1 MKKIKIGIVGCG
13 AIGTGVAQFIAKDLP
28 SQAQLAAVCDIDKEK
43 IKNLIKKV
51 GVAAKVMNL
60 DDMVK
65 AVDFVVEAASAQA
78 AINVIESAVA
88 FKKEV
93 MILSVGAFVKDPNL
107 LAKAHA
113 AGINIHV
120 PSGAICGVD
129 GIAALSMGRVKKIRL
144 TTSKPPKG
152 LADVEYL
159 IHKKINLN
167 KLTHAQVV
175 FKGGVKEAIKYFP
188 KNINVAATL
197 LLASAGKDVEVCI
210 VADPHIK
217 RNIHRI
223 DVDANEA
230 KVMIEVDNIPSEINP
245 KTSTLTI
252 LSAQYT
258 LKKIFSWLK
267 IGN

>member
-13 AIGTGVAQFIAKDLP
+13 AIGTGVAQFIVKELAG
-28 SQAQLAAVCDIDKEK
+28 QAQLAAVCDIDGEK
-43 IKNLIKKV
+43 VKNLVKK
-51 GVAAKVMNL
+51 AKVFPQVMCL
-60 DDMVK
+60 DDLVK
-65 AVDFVVEAASAQA
+65 TADFVVEAASAQA
-78 AINVIESAVA
+78 AIDVIEAASAH
-88 FKKEV
+88 KKEV

-107 LAKAHA
+107 LCKARA
-113 AGINIHV
+113 SGINIHI

-159 IHKKINLN
+159 IRKKINLN
-167 KLTHAQVV
+167 KLTHARVV

-197 LLASAGKDVEVCI
+197 LLASAGKDVEVRI

-223 DVDANEA
+223 DVDADEA
-230 KVMIEVDNIPSEINP
+230 KVTIEVDNIPSEINP

-258 LKKIFSWLK
+258 LKKIFSWFK

>member
-1 MKKIKIGIVGCG
+1 MKKVKIGIVGCG
-13 AIGTGVAQFIAKDLP
+13 AIGIGVAQFIVKDLT
-28 SQAQLAAVCDIDKEK
+28 SQAKLVAVCDIDKEK
-43 IKNLIKKV
+43 VKNLIKKV
-51 GVAAKVMNL
+51 GIAPKVMPL
-60 DDMVK
+60 DDLVE

-78 AINVIESAVA
+78 AINVIEAAVE

-93 MILSVGAFVKDPNL
+93 MILSVGAFVKDPAL
-107 LAKAHA
+107 LPKVKA

-144 TTSKPPKG
+144 TTSKPPKA

-167 KLTHAQVV
+167 KLTHKKIV

-230 KVMIEVDNIPSEINP
+230 KVTIEVDNIPSEINP

-258 LKKIFSWLK
+258 LKKIFSWFK

>member
-13 AIGTGVAQFIAKDLP
+13 AIGTGVAQFIVKELKD
-28 SQAQLAAVCDIDKEK
+28 QAQLVSVCDIDREK

-51 GVAAKVMNL
+51 GIAPKIMNL
-60 DDMVK
+60 DDLVRG
-65 AVDFVVEAASAQA
+65 ADFVVEAASAQA
-78 AINVIESAVA
+78 AINVIEAASV

-93 MILSVGAFVKDPNL
+93 MILSVGAFVKDPDL
-107 LAKAHA
+107 LGKAKA

-129 GIAALSMGRVKKIRL
+129 GIAALSMGKVKKIRL
-144 TTSKPPKG
+144 TTSKPPKA

-167 KLTHAQVV
+167 KLTHARVV

-230 KVMIEVDNIPSEINP
+230 KVMIEVDNIPSESNP